1 MLARPTLALALAAS
15 VRIPP
20 PLLCTAHPPGA
31 RGSHVLLDFVGFRL
45 PAAESGEWM
54 LQTMR
59 DAVTSHGV
67 REVHSKLVV
76 LGERGESPPGFT
88 AVVLIDESHVTAHC
102 YSEEGQLAVDVF
114 TCGVHDPRP
123 LAANIR
129 RHIEQ
134 RAPGSRC
141 VLDECVGRFRD
152 ETYRAEP
159 PQQRKKPRRAVRLR
173 VPTSPRVQSPTAE
186 QRAGGARMAM
196 SSDSDDDADAFM
208 DGEADLLSSFAERVE
223 AEGGA
228 RRVLLESEAS
238 RAAAAAQE
246 AQTKAGAVVTKAL
259 DLDGKAAKP
268 SFPGG
273 EGLLDTN
280 SWRATVAFGGLT
292 ILLSLWAALTTDF
305 GGVDASELDAQY
317 ERQFVRPVER
327 DE

>member
-1 MLARPTLALALAAS
+1 MLPGIVRLHFPVGRRPRSRRAAS
-15 VRIPP
+15 RRP
-20 PLLCTAHPPGA
+20 AGA
-31 RGSHVLLDFVGFRL
+31 RASPHWTPHAQANAKSNPAQSSRL
-45 PAAESGEWM
+45 RAAHIAAFKEW
-54 LQTMR
+54 
-59 DAVTSHGV
+59 
-67 REVHSKLVV
+67 
-76 LGERGESPPGFT
+76 ERW
-88 AVVLIDESHVTAHC
+88 
-102 YSEEGQLAVDVF
+102 
-114 TCGVHDPRP
+114 
-123 LAANIR
+123 R
-129 RHIEQ
+129 RHQ
-134 RAPGSRC
+134 DA
-141 VLDECVGRFRD
+141 LDD
-152 ETYRAEP
+152 
-159 PQQRKKPRRAVRLR
+159 Q
-173 VPTSPRVQSPTAE
+173 
-186 QRAGGARMAM
+186 

-280 SWRATVAFGGLT
+280 SWRATVAFGSLT